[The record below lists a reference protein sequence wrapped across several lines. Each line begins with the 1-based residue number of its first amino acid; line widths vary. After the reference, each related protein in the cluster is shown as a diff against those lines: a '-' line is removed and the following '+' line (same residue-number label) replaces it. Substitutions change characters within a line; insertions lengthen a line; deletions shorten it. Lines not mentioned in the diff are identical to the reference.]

1 MVQKSK
7 ETLAATKGDNSGV
20 ITIRNYTT
28 QKIIARKYMAKPNRS
43 RNRDGKG
50 IQVAETAMLSLGE
63 ATACG
68 AQGKTTTNLNL
79 TKEQM
84 EQLYKLLTLA
94 KPGISLLPQKGTFL
108 TALSGIA
115 EKGEPWIVDFGAI
128 DHMTGCGKLFFAC
141 TPSLGNHKVK
151 IGKDC

>member
-1 MVQKSK
+1 
-7 ETLAATKGDNSGV
+7 
-20 ITIRNYTT
+20 
-28 QKIIARKYMAKPNRS
+28 MAKPNRS

-68 AQGKTTTNLNL
+68 AQGKSTTNLNL

-128 DHMTGCGKLFFAC
+128 DHMTGCGKHFFAC

>member
-1 MVQKSK
+1 MK
-7 ETLAATKGDNSGV
+7 
-20 ITIRNYTT
+20 
-28 QKIIARKYMAKPNRS
+28 
-43 RNRDGKG
+43 
-50 IQVAETAMLSLGE
+50 
-63 ATACG
+63 
-68 AQGKTTTNLNL
+68 
-79 TKEQM
+79 
-84 EQLYKLLTLA
+84 QLYKLLTLA